1 MGYPT
6 KMQAI
11 KRGKSWQ
18 WFINFPAAIAAA
30 MNFEKSETV
39 EWEIVD
45 KDTLK
50 LKRKKA
56 GSKTRKNLLRRG
68 LQSIFK

>member
-11 KRGKSWQ
+11 KRGKNRQ
-18 WFINFPAAIAAA
+18 WIINFPAAVAAA
-30 MNFEKSETV
+30 MNFKKSEVV

-45 KDTLK
+45 KKTLK
-50 LKRKKA
+50 LKRKTK
-56 GSKTRKNLLRRG
+56 KMINPHT
-68 LQSIFK
+68 

>member
-1 MGYPT
+1 
-6 KMQAI
+6 MQAI
-11 KRGKSWQ
+11 KRGESFQ

-45 KDTLK
+45 KHTLK
-50 LKRKKA
+50 LKRKTSKGLLKA
-56 GSKTRKNLLRRG
+56 FLGNRDNK
-68 LQSIFK
+68 